1 MFKFDIEETI
11 KELEGLS
18 LLEKVEKISDLH
30 AEMDDALS
38 DVDNLEEE
46 LTKEYEDSITGPLTT
61 SVEKFIKERHWEK
74 HFSVHQDYSPVF
86 TIESEKA
93 KVKLAPAFQVGFGW
107 FLQIEPSSHESN
119 NPLDFKIVPE
129 LETAM
134 AALMNGGN
142 DEMRVYIKENELQPT
157 VERIIIDLIEKCDI

>member
-18 LLEKVEKISDLH
+18 LLEKVEKISDLYD
-30 AEMDDALS
+30 ELEDAHS
-38 DVDNLEEE
+38 EVQNLQDEV
-46 LTKEYEDSITGPLTT
+46 TKEYEDSITGPLTT
-61 SVEKFIKERHWEK
+61 SVEKFIKERQWDK
-74 HFSVHQDYSPVF
+74 HFSVHKDYYPVF

-107 FLQIEPSSHESN
+107 FIQIEPSNHESN

-157 VERIIIDLIEKCDI
+157 VERIIIDFIEKCDN

>member
-30 AEMDDALS
+30 AEMDYALS
-38 DVDNLEEE
+38 DVENLEEE

-61 SVEKFIKERHWEK
+61 SVEIFIKERQWDK
-74 HFSVHQDYSPVF
+74 HFSVHKDYYPVF

-119 NPLDFKIVPE
+119 DPLDFKIVPE
-129 LETAM
+129 VETAM

-142 DEMRVYIKENELQPT
+142 DEMRVYFKENELQPT
-157 VERIIIDLIEKCDI
+157 VERIITTLCE